1 MARKYKN
8 ETTMIKNVRY
18 KDKHDNIVEA
28 VINIQKGKV
37 IATTGV
43 YEREYTQEEWQ
54 ERIEFDGLCELE
66 EYSYKTIDSIDIIAR
81 KTLQWLESKRN
92 GSNNNNKSRIE
103 IFSFLLVT
111 LLSIFLSDPVY

>member
-1 MARKYKN
+1 M
-8 ETTMIKNVRY
+8 TMIKNVRY

-66 EYSYKTIDSIDIIAR
+66 EHSYKTIDSIDIIAS

-92 GSNNNNKSRIE
+92 ASNNNNKSRIG
-103 IFSFLLVT
+103 IFSFLLAT

>member
-1 MARKYKN
+1 
-8 ETTMIKNVRY
+8 MIKNVRY
-18 KDKHDNIVEA
+18 KDKHGNIVEA

-37 IATTGV
+37 IATSGV

-66 EYSYKTIDSIDIIAR
+66 EYSYKTIDSIDIIAS

-92 GSNNNNKSRIE
+92 GNNNNDKSRMK
-103 IFSFLLVT
+103 S
-111 LLSIFLSDPVY
+111 SDFY